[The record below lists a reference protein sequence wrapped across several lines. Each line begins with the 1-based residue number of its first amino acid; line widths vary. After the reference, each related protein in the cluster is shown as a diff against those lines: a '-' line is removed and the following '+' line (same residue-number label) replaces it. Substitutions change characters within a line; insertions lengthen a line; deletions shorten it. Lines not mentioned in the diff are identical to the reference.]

1 MNHILQ
7 TPVPLICDNRKNRIW
22 RKGQK
27 QPSFSGEYRAIYNHF
42 HNILR
47 RLDVLPN
54 FLFITIE
61 TMRDYYLG
69 N

>member
-1 MNHILQ
+1 MNHIFQ
-7 TPVPLICDNRKNRIW
+7 TSVPLICDNRKNRT
-22 RKGQK
+22 KGQK

-42 HNILR
+42 HNCLR
-47 RLDVLPN
+47 RFDVLPS
-54 FLFITIE
+54 FLFTTSE

>member
-1 MNHILQ
+1 M
-7 TPVPLICDNRKNRIW
+7 PLVCDNRKNRIW

-27 QPSFSGEYRAIYNHF
+27 QSSVSGEYRAIYNHF
-42 HNILR
+42 NNTVR
-47 RLDVLPN
+47 RFDVLPN
-54 FLFITIE
+54 FVFITIE